1 MSDAPIRFEVV
12 GPGARGPTAAE
23 PSLPPGTHW
32 HWHAGGGKFEQ
43 LPQSPGAGALC
54 HRQHVD
60 CPRTAAACRHASAG
74 PGPPGCSPISWGGLR
89 GLGQPLAQRI
99 YGLGRTAATWVD
111 GLAGVTGR
119 RDLRFL
125 TLLTWRHVLPDRHL
139 FSRLLRWC
147 PACVEAWRTTGH
159 PLYDPL
165 LWKLN
170 PITACVR
177 HQRRLR
183 SHCHACQ
190 QRLTTFSGRSR
201 PGYCSRC
208 GYWLGTAD
216 RADLQPDERLSEDA
230 WPWQHWVITN
240 LGQLL
245 QVAPRLA
252 CPPPAETVARA
263 ITAYQAHRTAAGQP
277 SSVTRWGRNAT
288 ALADGHGGGQDAA
301 HPVAQ
306 VLLSPGDLPGPVPD
320 GAAAGAPQPPLRWP
334 HPHR

>member
-1 MSDAPIRFEVV
+1 MTDAPIRFEVWAPAREAPPRRSRLYSLEPIGIGTPEV
-12 GPGARGPTAAE
+12 ESLSSYLNRLAQAHCVTVSALIAHELVPHLGTPAPARARRAAPPSRGGP
-23 PSLPPGTHW
+23 
-32 HWHAGGGKFEQ
+32 
-43 LPQSPGAGALC
+43 
-54 HRQHVD
+54 
-60 CPRTAAACRHASAG
+60 
-74 PGPPGCSPISWGGLR
+74 R

-111 GLAGVTGR
+111 GLEVLTGR

-125 TLLTWRHVLPDRHL
+125 TLLAWRDVLPDRHL
-139 FSRLLRWC
+139 FSPLLRWC
-147 PACVEAWRTTGH
+147 PACFDAWMTTGH

-170 PITACVR
+170 PITTCVR

-183 SHCHACQ
+183 SRCRACQ

-208 GYWLGTAD
+208 GAWLGTAG

-230 WPWQHWVITN
+230 WPWQHWVVTT

-245 QVAPRLA
+245 QAAPRLA

-263 ITAYQAHRTAAGQP
+263 ITAYQAQRMRRRQ
-277 SSVTRWGRNAT
+277 
-288 ALADGHGGGQDAA
+288 
-301 HPVAQ
+301 AQ
-306 VLLSPGDLPGPVPD
+306 SP
-320 GAAAGAPQPPLRWP
+320 
-334 HPHR
+334 